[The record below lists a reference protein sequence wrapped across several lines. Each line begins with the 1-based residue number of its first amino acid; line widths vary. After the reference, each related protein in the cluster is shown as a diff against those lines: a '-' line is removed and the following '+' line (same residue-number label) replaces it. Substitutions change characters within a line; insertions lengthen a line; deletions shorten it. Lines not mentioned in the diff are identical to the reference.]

1 MPLLFIGTG
10 LVLILTGLRGNAA
23 QLYALIA
30 NDFTGPNNFIYWLF
44 AMLILGSLGYIKGL
58 EQFSKLFL
66 ILVLI
71 VLFLDNRGFFAQFQ
85 AFLNQQGKPQGS

>member
-1 MPLLFIGTG
+1 MFVFTG
-10 LVLILTGLRGNAA
+10 LKGSAP
-23 QLYALIA
+23 QLYQLLAS
-30 NDFTGPNNFIYWLF
+30 DFTGQGNYVYW
-44 AMLILGSLGYIKGL
+44 MLAIIVLGSLGYIKGL

-85 AFLNQQGKPQGS
+85 AYLKQRTIAQGS

>member
-1 MPLLFIGTG
+1 M
-10 LVLILTGLRGNAA
+10 LVLTGIKGSAA
-23 QLYALIA
+23 DLYALLVS
-30 NDFTGPNNFIYWLF
+30 DFTGPNNFIYWMF
-44 AMLILGSLGYIKGL
+44 AILLLGSLGYIKGL

-85 AFLNQQGKPQGS
+85 AFLNQQSKPQGS